1 MAPAL
6 PAGKLLPVQ
15 GTVTGVASGDVRA
28 VPRFAPRC
36 HPDLDL
42 RPSGAGGGG
51 SRWAFV
57 VAEFK
62 PQEHPCGTPESA
74 HWVSPVRTRGWNSWV
89 INLKQCSSC
98 FLAEVKFYQ
107 YLGGK
112 RARSHTWVSL
122 EILKSSI
129 LPSQSGKVLSRPG
142 VRPLSLVSVPDGPFR
157 R

>member
-6 PAGKLLPVQ
+6 PASKLLPVQ

-51 SRWAFV
+51 SRRAFV

-62 PQEHPCGTPESA
+62 PQEHHRIQATGA
-74 HWVSPVRTRGWNSWV
+74 PVWHPRKRPLGVPGSDTWLELLGDQLKTVFQLLPGRG
-89 INLKQCSSC
+89 
-98 FLAEVKFYQ
+98 
-107 YLGGK
+107 
-112 RARSHTWVSL
+112 
-122 EILKSSI
+122 EIL
-129 LPSQSGKVLSRPG
+129 PVLGWKTS
-142 VRPLSLVSVPDGPFR
+142 PFTHMGFS
-157 R
+157 